1 MVQPSLVYISQPNEY
16 GLLYSKAELA
26 ALRGVCGSH
35 DLRIYVDGA
44 RLAYALGAPDN
55 DVSLKDLS
63 RLADAFYIGGTKC
76 GTLFGEAL
84 AFPRHDTVPRFF
96 TIVMQR
102 GALLAKRRLLGV
114 QFEALFE
121 DGLYGRIGQAAV
133 AQARRI
139 TSAFGAAGC
148 VLAHPSQTNQVSP
161 ILRDE
166 QLARLN
172 EAVVTSFWEKPDLEH
187 TVVRLAMS
195 WASTDAG
202 VDSLTHA
209 LASGVLG

>member
-1 MVQPSLVYISQPNEY
+1 MFWEKDGNHDHMVQPSLVYISQPNEY

-84 AFPRHDTVPRFF
+84 AFPRHGTVPHFF
-96 TIVMQR
+96 TIVKQR
-102 GALLAKRRLLGV
+102 GCASRQEAASRR
-114 QFEALFE
+114 
-121 DGLYGRIGQAAV
+121 AV
-133 AQARRI
+133 
-139 TSAFGAAGC
+139 
-148 VLAHPSQTNQVSP
+148 
-161 ILRDE
+161 
-166 QLARLN
+166 
-172 EAVVTSFWEKPDLEH
+172 
-187 TVVRLAMS
+187 
-195 WASTDAG
+195 
-202 VDSLTHA
+202 
-209 LASGVLG
+209 